1 MKTFFNSLTPFQATV
16 LLVLASTVMRLV
28 AGASTELT
36 TDEAHYALFGLHLDW
51 SYFDHPSL
59 IGWLQAIV
67 LQFSDSDLAMRI
79 MPIALFSAASL
90 VLYKVSVTLFPN
102 ETPWLGFVSV
112 VIMQSGVML
121 QLIGLAMLP
130 DGPLLL
136 LGLLVVLV
144 LHRLLSTAS
153 LRDWL
158 LLGLLLGLAGLSK
171 YTAVSLIITVLLVLH
186 FGRQW
191 RQLRTPGPWL
201 ALVIGFVVI
210 TPVLYWNYTHDWIS
224 FLYQIHHG
232 TGKLSWEIKRLLVS
246 QAGQLLVY
254 GPGIYVFGM
263 IAIFTGIN
271 ELRKLG
277 GLEKSGSQLERGV
290 MLCLALALPLLL
302 LFGWNSGYEM
312 TLPHWVS
319 LGWLALSPLTA
330 RWIIRSWHK
339 RWVRISAHGSV
350 VYAVLFVGV
359 VFSQLI
365 SPWLPFPEN
374 KNFLRDL
381 YGWGQAAKKAEQLR
395 MELAPAQGTEP
406 LIFTQN
412 WTLASRLSW
421 YARPTPVQVLDTK
434 YNQFDIW
441 FGSPQ
446 NGARGILVL
455 WPDANAIPGTGGSGQ
470 FASCTLRDRL
480 PILVNARLS
489 STFSFYACDEYK
501 N

>member
-1 MKTFFNSLTPFQATV
+1 MMNFLKKLTPLQATL
-16 LLVLASTVMRLV
+16 LLVLATTLLRLV
-28 AGASTELT
+28 AGARTELT

-67 LQFSDSDLAMRI
+67 LLFSDSDLALRI
-79 MPIALFSAASL
+79 MPILLFSAASL
-90 VLYKVSVTLFPN
+90 VLYRVSVTLFPH

-112 VIMQSGVML
+112 ALMQSAVML

-144 LHRLLSTAS
+144 LHRVLSS
-153 LRDWL
+153 GSWRDWL
-158 LLGLLLGLAGLSK
+158 WLGLLLGLAGLSK
-171 YTAVSLIITVLLVLH
+171 YTAVSLIITVLLALH
-186 FGRQW
+186 FSRQW
-191 RQLRTPGPWL
+191 RQLLTPGPWL
-201 ALVIGFVVI
+201 ALFSGFVVI
-210 TPVLYWNYTHDWIS
+210 LPVLYWNYTHDWIS

-232 TGKLSWEIKRLLVS
+232 TGKLNWELKRVLIS
-246 QAGQLLVY
+246 QAGQLFVY
-254 GPGIYVFGM
+254 GPGIYIFGM
-263 IAIFTGIN
+263 IAAFAGVN

-277 GLEKSGSQLERGV
+277 GLGKSGMQAERGV
-290 MLCLALALPLLL
+290 MLCLVLALPLLL

-312 TLPHWVS
+312 TLPHWTS
-319 LGWLALSPLTA
+319 FGWVALSPLAA
-330 RWIIRSWHK
+330 RWIIRSWDK
-339 RWVRISAHGSV
+339 RWVRVSARGSI
-350 VYAVLFVGV
+350 VYAVLFIGV

-374 KNFLRDL
+374 KNYLRDL
-381 YGWGQAAKKAEQLR
+381 YGWGQAAQKAEQLR
-395 MELAPAQGTEP
+395 KEMSVSAGNET

-421 YARPTPVQVLDTK
+421 YARPTPVQVLDTR

-455 WPDANAIPGTGGSGQ
+455 WPDENATPGTGGSGQ
-470 FASCTLRDRL
+470 FASCTLRDKL
-480 PILVNARLS
+480 PILVNARVS